1 MQRYEKFPY
10 PQHFLQKIHTFSTQK
25 IDSQLWNF
33 QHFTNPDKKYFRI
46 FATVK
51 KWMIIL
57 LLFTGLVQ
65 AAAQQKKANPQGV
78 PMYYIVEDGDT
89 LFVDSID
96 PVWVMPRGRKMK
108 KDDWRKQYKLIY
120 NFNKVYPFAL
130 AGSKMMAQVDSVIAA
145 DATKRSQR
153 NAYTRDVMFEL
164 FDIFGKDI
172 KNMTISQ
179 GVLLMRLVDRECG
192 IPPYEIIKEYRS
204 SFSARFWQM
213 IARLFGQN
221 LKRRYDPTG
230 DDAKTEE
237 LVKKWNSGEWDAFY
251 YSVFFDYPKKTKIK
265 RDYLKSTVKSR
276 EDKRKVAEEAE
287 LMRKSLK
294 EAKEML

>member
-10 PQHFLQKIHTFSTQK
+10 PQHFLQKIHTFSTRI

-57 LLFTGLVQ
+57 LLFAGLVQ